1 MAPLR
6 VAFERGPVRRLSSPD
21 ARLNFFRFARD
32 QGWKPLRAVH
42 RWGNQSV
49 KIVRPNTTDPIPQ
62 RASAPKMG
70 TIMVRFAAI
79 LSVAVALLALLWS
92 R

>member
-1 MAPLR
+1 L
-6 VAFERGPVRRLSSPD
+6 PD
-21 ARLNFFRFARD
+21 ALLNLIRVARD

-49 KIVRPNTTDPIPQ
+49 KIFRPNTADPIPQ
-62 RASAPKMG
+62 RTSAPKMG
-70 TIMVRFAAI
+70 TIMVRFVVI
-79 LSVAVALLALLWS
+79 LFVAVALLALLWN